1 MEICHNSFNNASLYH
16 AVLHHAMW
24 PPITCGA
31 GPALRRAALAARRI
45 AKATNTPLVIWE
57 NGKVVE
63 KWIR

>member
-1 MEICHNSFNNASLYH
+1 MRGKRQIKDPDLR
-16 AVLHHAMW
+16 
-24 PPITCGA
+24 GA

-45 AKATNTPLVIWE
+45 AKATNTPIVIWE